1 MASISRLPN
10 KEWKLDIDILA
21 PSPGRCISV
30 LCDKLILATGLTSE
44 PNMPS
49 IHGLN
54 WADGS
59 TPHNIHA
66 RDVGKYCR
74 NHLAYQPIPNK
85 RPHGKKEGNIHIEE
99 TRKSLPLRSV
109 AIYGANKSSF
119 DFVHLLATLHR
130 NPSHLHLN
138 VAPSD
143 PVQVHWIIRDQGPG
157 TSWMAPPETIL
168 PNKEPAPSDQA
179 ASTRFMS
186 LLNPCINDVPKRIK
200 LVRSANGCGRNIQV
214 EGSWKRRLV
223 HGNPLGRLFLRQIW
237 ESSARGLIKHA
248 QYDSDPKMQKLHPAT
263 R

>member
-1 MASISRLPN
+1 MASISRLPS
-10 KEWKLDIDILA
+10 KEWKLDINVLA
-21 PSPGRCISV
+21 SSPGRRISV

-49 IHGLN
+49 IHGLD
-54 WADGS
+54 WVDGS

-85 RPHGKKEGNIHIEE
+85 HPRGKKKENIHIEE
-99 TRKSLPLRSV
+99 TRKSQPLRSV

-119 DFVHLLATLHR
+119 DFVHLFATLHR
-130 NPSHLHLN
+130 SPSRMHLN
-138 VAPSD
+138 VAPSN
-143 PVQVHWIIRDQGPG
+143 PIQVHWIIRDQGSG
-157 TSWMAPPETIL
+157 TSWMAPPKTFL

-186 LLNPCINDVPKRIK
+186 LLNPCVNVIPKRIK
-200 LVRSANGCGRNIQV
+200 LVRSPIRCGSGIQT
-214 EGSWKRRLV
+214 EGSWKRRLI

-237 ESSARGLIKHA
+237 ESSARGLMKDA
-248 QYDSDPKMQKLHPAT
+248 QYGSDSKMRKLRPAT